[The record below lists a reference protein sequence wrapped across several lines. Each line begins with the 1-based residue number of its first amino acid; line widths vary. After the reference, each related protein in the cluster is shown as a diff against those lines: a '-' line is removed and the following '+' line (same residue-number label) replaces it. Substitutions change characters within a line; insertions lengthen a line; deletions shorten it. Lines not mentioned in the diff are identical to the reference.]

1 MSVNEHEHIKK
12 VKKKK
17 HHSTHHSLS
26 VADFFKSL
34 YLAMRGLFNITFA
47 FCIEK
52 FRKTIHYFDL
62 PEFED
67 QNIYPTF
74 KALNTKPSR
83 AYVFLYF
90 TLISMLTAFLIW
102 AAFFE
107 VDAFVNAKG
116 EVETFSKV
124 NTISSPESNVIE
136 KIHVAEGQT
145 VKAGELLVTFDKAT
159 QLANNASIEKQY
171 FANQANLERLD
182 AQQDDIDLV
191 LSQAVKD
198 YSADIANNTMDR
210 YKSEI
215 SSFKDGQNIADQKI
229 SQKKSEIQKIKEQIS
244 IYQEKAKIIQDEL
257 SSLQKLATQ
266 QLITRTRLLESE
278 KELADNKIKLEGFLS
293 DLPRAESELNEL
305 ISTKSQ
311 FINNYKRQVNFDLDQ
326 ARTLQTQ
333 LKAEYASAS
342 QKLNRSSIVSPIDGI
357 IYKIP
362 NTTTSSTITA
372 GQEIISLVPI
382 EDSLIVS
389 ANVRPEDI
397 GLIHIGEDASVKI
410 TTYDYAIYGLLKGKV
425 TQMSPETFVNPVD
438 NKPYFIVKIKTDKN
452 YLTHHD
458 RKFYISPGMVAM
470 VDIMVD
476 KRTVL
481 QYITNPF
488 IKTIRESL
496 NEK

>member
-1 MSVNEHEHIKK
+1 MNEHEPIKK
-12 VKKKK
+12 IKKKK
-17 HHSTHHSLS
+17 KKIPSLS
-26 VADFFKSL
+26 LMGFIKSL
-34 YLAMRGLFNITFA
+34 YFAIRELFEKLFA
-47 FCIEK
+47 ICIDK
-52 FRKTIHYFDL
+52 FRKIIHYFDL

-83 AYVFLYF
+83 AYIFLYF
-90 TLISMLTAFLIW
+90 TLISMLTIFLIW

-159 QLANNASIEKQY
+159 QLANNASLEKQY
-171 FANQANLERLD
+171 FTNLANLERLD
-182 AQQDDIDLV
+182 AQQDDRDLII
-191 LSQAVKD
+191 SQAVKD
-198 YSADIANNTMDR
+198 YSSEIASDTMNR
-210 YKSEI
+210 YNSEI
-215 SSFKDGQNIADQKI
+215 SSYKDGLNIADQKI

-257 SSLQKLATQ
+257 ASLQKLATQ

-278 KELADNKIKLEGFLS
+278 KEAADNKIKLEGFLS

-382 EDSLIVS
+382 EDSLIVA

-397 GLIHIGEDASVKI
+397 GLLQLGQEASVKI

-425 TQMSPETFVNPVD
+425 IQMSPETFTNPVD
-438 NKPYFIVKIKTDKN
+438 NKPYFIVKVRTDKN
-452 YLTHHD
+452 YLTHHN
-458 RKFYISPGMVAM
+458 RKYYISPGMGAM
-470 VDIMVD
+470 VDVMVD

-488 IKTIRESL
+488 IKTVRESL